1 MGTYRDNTPNYNVN
15 KVIKFND
22 FENKKDLESFKRGY
36 VKNSQ
41 NHQIIG
47 NKKLKFNK
55 TTNKM
60 DDTSIGEIED
70 KLKSLKES
78 VSNESVQILQILSDY
93 LNENPSIRFGQAL
106 FNLSINEFDKSK
118 NVPTLRDIYN
128 DTDQTIL
135 NRVKKNI

>member
-55 TTNKM
+55 ITNKI
-60 DDTSIGEIED
+60 DDISMGEIED

-78 VSNESVQILQILSDY
+78 TSTESIQILQILSDY

-106 FNLSINEFDKSK
+106 FNLGINEFDSSK
-118 NVPTLRDIYN
+118 NTPTLRDIYN
-128 DTDQTIL
+128 DTDKRIL
-135 NRVKKNI
+135 DRVKKNM

>member
-1 MGTYRDNTPNYNVN
+1 MGTYRDNTPNYNIN

-55 TTNKM
+55 ITNKF
-60 DDTSIGEIED
+60 DDISMGEIED

-78 VSNESVQILQILSDY
+78 TSTESIQILQILSDY

-106 FNLSINEFDKSK
+106 FNLGINEFDSSK
-118 NVPTLRDIYN
+118 NTPTLRDIYN
-128 DTDQTIL
+128 DTDKRIL
-135 NRVKKNI
+135 DRVKKNI